1 MMVDGIKVF
10 LKNLLLALMEDKF
23 LELRVEYAVDGYGSF
38 YSILLIL
45 RYISSTIVEYTLS
58 GRLF

>member
-23 LELRVEYAVDGYGSF
+23 LELRVEYAVVDGFETSW
-38 YSILLIL
+38 
-45 RYISSTIVEYTLS
+45 
-58 GRLF
+58 

>member
-23 LELRVEYAVDGYGSF
+23 LELRVEYAVDGFGSF
-38 YSILLIL
+38 YSILLTL
-45 RYISSTIVEYTLS
+45 RSISTTIVEYALS

>member
-23 LELRVEYAVDGYGSF
+23 LELRVEYAVDGFGSF

-45 RYISSTIVEYTLS
+45 RYISTTIVEYALS

>member
-23 LELRVEYAVDGYGSF
+23 LELRVEYTVDGFGSF
-38 YSILLIL
+38 YSILLTL
-45 RYISSTIVEYTLS
+45 RSISTTIVEYALS

>member
-45 RYISSTIVEYTLS
+45 RYISSTIVENALS